1 MAKVIILNGPAGC
14 GKDTLAMALVEM
26 GFAKGATSFKNPM
39 FNIALA
45 ALGPDAYHEFL
56 DGYDDRARKEKPE
69 GFLNGLSRR
78 QFMIAISEQFIKP
91 VLGSDY
97 FGKYLAE
104 NLPDGDDVFVVSDGG
119 FASEVAPIVAA
130 GHDVRIVRLHR
141 EGYTFEGDSRGYLY
155 DIEGVVHHDVAV
167 VSGEI
172 TLTAAAIANRILVI
186 YPNA

>member
-26 GFAKGATSFKNPM
+26 GFAKGTTSFKNPM

-45 ALGPDAYHEFL
+45 ALGQDAYHEFL

-91 VLGSDY
+91 VFGDDY

-104 NLPDGDDVFVVSDGG
+104 NLPDGDEVFVVSDGG

-155 DIEGVVHHDVAV
+155 GVDGVKDCDAYIIPGDIKSNVID
-167 VSGEI
+167 
-172 TLTAAAIANRILVI
+172 IALKLGL
-186 YPNA
+186 

>member
-26 GFAKGATSFKNPM
+26 GFAKGTTSFKNPM

-91 VLGSDY
+91 VFGDDY

-104 NLPDGDDVFVVSDGG
+104 NLPDGDEVFVVSDGG

-130 GHDVRIVRLHR
+130 GHDVRIVRLYR
-141 EGYTFEGDSRGYLY
+141 DGYTFDGDSRGYLY
-155 DIEGVVHHDVAV
+155 DIEDVKDYDTYIIPGDV
-167 VSGEI
+167 KSNVI
-172 TLTAAAIANRILVI
+172 DIALKLGL
-186 YPNA
+186 

>member
-1 MAKVIILNGPAGC
+1 MAKIIILNGPAGC
-14 GKDTLAMALVEM
+14 GKDTLAMAMVEI
-26 GFAKGATSFKNPM
+26 GFAKESTSFKNPM

-69 GFLNGLSRR
+69 SFLNGLSRR

-91 VLGSDY
+91 VLGSEY

-104 NLPDGDDVFVVSDGG
+104 NLPDGDEVFVVSDGG

-141 EGYTFEGDSRGYLY
+141 DGYTFDGDSRGYLY
-155 DIEGVVHHDVAV
+155 DVDGVKDYDIYIIPGDVKSNV
-167 VSGEI
+167 I
-172 TLTAAAIANRILVI
+172 DIALKLGL
-186 YPNA
+186 

>member
-26 GFAKGATSFKNPM
+26 GFAKGITSFKNPM

-91 VLGSDY
+91 VFGDDY

-104 NLPDGDDVFVVSDGG
+104 NLPDGDEVFVVSDGG

-141 EGYTFEGDSRGYLY
+141 DGYTFIGDSREYLY
-155 DIEGVVHHDVAV
+155 D
-167 VSGEI
+167 VSGVKDYDVYI
-172 TLTAAAIANRILVI
+172 IPGDVKSNVIDIALKLGL
-186 YPNA
+186 

>member
-14 GKDTLAMALVEM
+14 GKDTLARAMVNM
-26 GFAKGATSFKNPM
+26 GFAKETTSFKNPM

-45 ALGPDAYHEFL
+45 VLGPDAYHEFL

-91 VLGSDY
+91 VLGDDY

-104 NLPDGDDVFVVSDGG
+104 NLPDGDEVFVVTDGG
-119 FASEVAPIVAA
+119 FSGEVAPIVAA

-141 EGYTFEGDSRGYLY
+141 NGYTFTGDSREYLY
-155 DIEGVVHHDVAV
+155 D
-167 VSGEI
+167 VSGVKDCNI
-172 TLTAAAIANRILVI
+172 YIRQGDVKSNVI
-186 YPNA
+186 DIVLKLGL

>member
-14 GKDTLAMALVEM
+14 GKDTLARALVEM
-26 GFAKGATSFKNPM
+26 GFAKGVASFKNPM
-39 FNIALA
+39 FNIAMA
-45 ALGPDAYHEFL
+45 ALGQDAYREFL

-91 VLGSDY
+91 VFGDDY
-97 FGKYLAE
+97 FGKYLAG
-104 NLPDGDDVFVVSDGG
+104 NLPDGDEVFVVSDGG

-141 EGYTFEGDSRGYLY
+141 DGHTFEGDSRGYLY
-155 DIEGVVHHDVAV
+155 DIDGVKDYD
-167 VSGEI
+167 
-172 TLTAAAIANRILVI
+172 LAILLSR
-186 YPNA
+186 

>member
-26 GFAKGATSFKNPM
+26 GFAKRTTSFKNPM

-69 GFLNGLSRR
+69 CFLNGLSRR

-91 VLGSDY
+91 VLGNDY

-104 NLPDGDDVFVVSDGG
+104 NLPDGDEVFVVSDGG
-119 FASEVAPIVAA
+119 FASEVVPIVAA

-141 EGYTFEGDSRGYLY
+141 DGYTFEGDSRGHLY
-155 DIEGVVHHDVAV
+155 GVDGVKDYDTYIIPGDVKSNVIDIALKLG
-167 VSGEI
+167 
-172 TLTAAAIANRILVI
+172 L
-186 YPNA
+186 

>member
-14 GKDTLAMALVEM
+14 GKDTLARALVEM
-26 GFAKGATSFKNPM
+26 GFAKGTTSFKNPM

-69 GFLNGLSRR
+69 CFLNGLSRR

-91 VLGSDY
+91 VFGDDY

-104 NLPDGDDVFVVSDGG
+104 NLPDGDEVFVVSDGG

-141 EGYTFEGDSRGYLY
+141 EGYTFEGDRRGYLY
-155 DIEGVVHHDVAV
+155 D
-167 VSGEI
+167 VSGVKDYD
-172 TLTAAAIANRILVI
+172 TYILPGDVKSNVI
-186 YPNA
+186 DIVLKLGL

>member
-26 GFAKGATSFKNPM
+26 GFAKGTTSFKNPM

-45 ALGPDAYHEFL
+45 ALGPDAYREFL
-56 DGYDDRARKEKPE
+56 DGYDDRARKEKSE

-91 VLGSDY
+91 VFGDDY
-97 FGKYLAE
+97 FGKYLAG
-104 NLPDGDDVFVVSDGG
+104 NLTDGDEVFVVSDGG
-119 FASEVAPIVAA
+119 FASEVTPIVAA

-141 EGYTFEGDSRGYLY
+141 DRYTFEGDSRGYLY
-155 DIEGVVHHDVAV
+155 GVDGVKDYDIYIIPGDVKSNV
-167 VSGEI
+167 I
-172 TLTAAAIANRILVI
+172 DIALKLGL
-186 YPNA
+186 

>member
-14 GKDTLAMALVEM
+14 GKDTLARALVEM
-26 GFAKGATSFKNPM
+26 GFAKGVASFKNPM
-39 FNIALA
+39 FNIAMA

-91 VLGSDY
+91 VFGDDY
-97 FGKYLAE
+97 FGKYLAGR
-104 NLPDGDDVFVVSDGG
+104 LPDGNEVFVVSDGG
-119 FASEVAPIVAA
+119 FASEVAPIVAV

-141 EGYTFEGDSRGYLY
+141 GGYTFEGDSRGYLY
-155 DIEGVVHHDVAV
+155 GVDGVKDYGTYIIPGDVKSNVIDIALKLG
-167 VSGEI
+167 
-172 TLTAAAIANRILVI
+172 L
-186 YPNA
+186 

>member
-14 GKDTLAMALVEM
+14 GKDTLARELVEM
-26 GFAKGATSFKNPM
+26 GFAKGTTSFKNPM

-45 ALGPDAYHEFL
+45 ALGPDTYHEFL

-91 VLGSDY
+91 VFGDDY

-104 NLPDGDDVFVVSDGG
+104 NLPDGDEVFVVSDGG
-119 FASEVAPIVAA
+119 FASEVVPIVAA
-130 GHDVRIVRLHR
+130 VHDVRIVRLHR
-141 EGYTFEGDSRGYLY
+141 DGYTFIGDSREYLY
-155 DIEGVVHHDVAV
+155 D
-167 VSGEI
+167 VSGVKDYDI
-172 TLTAAAIANRILVI
+172 YIIPGDVKSNVIDIALKLGL
-186 YPNA
+186 

>member
-26 GFAKGATSFKNPM
+26 GFAKGITSFKNPM

-91 VLGSDY
+91 VFGDDY

-104 NLPDGDDVFVVSDGG
+104 NLPDGDEVFVVSDGG

-130 GHDVRIVRLHR
+130 GNDVRIVRLHR
-141 EGYTFEGDSRGYLY
+141 EGYTFEGDSRGYLCDVGGVKDY
-155 DIEGVVHHDVAV
+155 DTYILPGDVK
-167 VSGEI
+167 S
-172 TLTAAAIANRILVI
+172 NVI
-186 YPNA
+186 DIVLKLGL

>member
-26 GFAKGATSFKNPM
+26 GFAKGTTSFKNPM

-119 FASEVAPIVAA
+119 FASEVAPIFAA

-155 DIEGVVHHDVAV
+155 GIEGVVHHDVAV

-172 TLTAAAIANRILVI
+172 TLTAAAIANRILGI

>member
-14 GKDTLAMALVEM
+14 GKDTLARALVEM
-26 GFAKGATSFKNPM
+26 GFAKGVASFKNPM
-39 FNIALA
+39 FNIAMA
-45 ALGPDAYHEFL
+45 ALGQDAYREFL

-91 VLGSDY
+91 VFGDDY
-97 FGKYLAE
+97 FGKYLAG
-104 NLPDGDDVFVVSDGG
+104 NLPDGDEVFVVSDGG

-141 EGYTFEGDSRGYLY
+141 DGHTFEGDSRGYLY
-155 DIEGVVHHDVAV
+155 DIDGVKYYDTYIIPGYVK
-167 VSGEI
+167 SN
-172 TLTAAAIANRILVI
+172 AIGIALRLGL
-186 YPNA
+186 

>member
-26 GFAKGATSFKNPM
+26 GFAKGTTSFKNPM

-91 VLGSDY
+91 VFGDDY

-104 NLPDGDDVFVVSDGG
+104 NLPDGDEVFVVSDGG

-141 EGYTFEGDSRGYLY
+141 DGYTFIGDSREYLY
-155 DIEGVVHHDVAV
+155 D
-167 VSGEI
+167 VSGVKDYDVYI
-172 TLTAAAIANRILVI
+172 IPGDVKSNVIDIALKLGL
-186 YPNA
+186 

>member
-26 GFAKGATSFKNPM
+26 GFAKRVASFKNPM

-69 GFLNGLSRR
+69 CFLNGLSRR

-91 VLGSDY
+91 VLGNDY

-104 NLPDGDDVFVVSDGG
+104 NLPDGNEVFVVPDGG
-119 FASEVAPIVAA
+119 FASEVTPIVAA

-141 EGYTFEGDSRGYLY
+141 DGYTFDGDSRGYLY
-155 DIEGVVHHDVAV
+155 DIDGVVFHDVAV
-167 VSGEI
+167 IPGEI
-172 TLTAAAIANRILVI
+172 TLTAAAIANRILGI

>member
-26 GFAKGATSFKNPM
+26 GFAKGTTSFKNPM

-45 ALGPDAYHEFL
+45 ALGQDAYHEFL

-78 QFMIAISEQFIKP
+78 QLMIAISEQFIKP
-91 VLGSDY
+91 VFGDDY

-104 NLPDGDDVFVVSDGG
+104 NLPDGDEVFVVSDGG

-141 EGYTFEGDSRGYLY
+141 EGYTFIGDSRGYLY
-155 DIEGVVHHDVAV
+155 DGSGVKDYDTYIIPGDVKSNV
-167 VSGEI
+167 I
-172 TLTAAAIANRILVI
+172 DIALKLGL
-186 YPNA
+186 

>member
-14 GKDTLAMALVEM
+14 GKDTLAIALVEM
-26 GFAKGATSFKNPM
+26 GFAKGTASFKNPM

-45 ALGPDAYHEFL
+45 ALGPDVYHEFL

-97 FGKYLAE
+97 FGRYLAE
-104 NLPDGDDVFVVSDGG
+104 NFPDGDEVFVVSDGG

-141 EGYTFEGDSRGYLY
+141 DGYTFEGDSRGYLY
-155 DIEGVVHHDVAV
+155 GVDGAKDYDTYIIPGDVKSNAIDIALKLG
-167 VSGEI
+167 
-172 TLTAAAIANRILVI
+172 L
-186 YPNA
+186 

>member
-26 GFAKGATSFKNPM
+26 GFAKGITSFKNPM
-39 FNIALA
+39 FSIALA
-45 ALGPDAYHEFL
+45 ALGHDAYREFL

-78 QFMIAISEQFIKP
+78 QIMIAISEQFIKP
-91 VLGSDY
+91 VFGADY

-104 NLPDGDDVFVVSDGG
+104 NLPDGDEVFVVSDGG

-155 DIEGVVHHDVAV
+155 GISDVKDYDTYIIPGDVKSNVIDIALKLG
-167 VSGEI
+167 
-172 TLTAAAIANRILVI
+172 L
-186 YPNA
+186 

>member
-1 MAKVIILNGPAGC
+1 MAKVIIINGPAGC
-14 GKDTLAMALVEM
+14 GKDTLARALVEM
-26 GFAKGATSFKNPM
+26 GFAKGTTSFKNPM

-104 NLPDGDDVFVVSDGG
+104 NLPDGDEVFIVSDGG

-141 EGYTFEGDSRGYLY
+141 EGYTFDGDSRGYLY
-155 DIEGVVHHDVAV
+155 DIGGVEDCDAYIIPGGVKSNVID
-167 VSGEI
+167 
-172 TLTAAAIANRILVI
+172 IALKLGL
-186 YPNA
+186 

>member
-26 GFAKGATSFKNPM
+26 GFAKGTASFKNPM

-45 ALGPDAYHEFL
+45 ALGPDAYREFL
-56 DGYDDRARKEKPE
+56 DGYDDRARKERPE

-91 VLGSDY
+91 VFGDDY
-97 FGKYLAE
+97 FGKYLAG
-104 NLPDGDDVFVVSDGG
+104 NLPDGDEVFVVSDGG

-141 EGYTFEGDSRGYLY
+141 DGYTFDGDSRGYLY
-155 DIEGVVHHDVAV
+155 DVGGDEDYDVYIIPGDV
-167 VSGEI
+167 KSNVI
-172 TLTAAAIANRILVI
+172 DIALKLGL
-186 YPNA
+186 